1 MNTSQLDAQS
11 LLGEL
16 IEVQIKSQSLSQY
29 LPRPVGDPGVRI
41 VVVQVSRH
49 GGKSRL
55 CSIEPF

>member
-1 MNTSQLDAQS
+1 MNTRQLEVQS

-16 IEVQIKSQSLSQY
+16 IKVQIKSQSVSQY
-29 LPRPVGDPGVRI
+29 LPRPVGDPGVRV
-41 VVVQVSRH
+41 VVVQVPRH